1 MTVIGIITAGLVGY
15 LLGSVS
21 FARIV
26 GRRVVPGDDLSSTPL
41 ELPGGATIEYG
52 GISATAIGARTG
64 PKWGMVVGVGDMLKA
79 FVPVLVTRLIWP
91 DDSYLLVLAV
101 AVVAGHNYPVF
112 HRFRGGR
119 GQSPL
124 YGGLLAVDPL
134 AIPVTL
140 LLGLGVGLFV
150 LRDMFAAYVLGQW
163 LLVPWFMIWGTTA
176 EVVYAVAVNLLFAV
190 ATIPESRRYLAARRR
205 GELKQISSWREFAS
219 SHPAMGTGR
228 LVADDTSGD
237 GEPEDQ
243 TR

>member
-1 MTVIGIITAGLVGY
+1 MSAIGVVAAVASGY
-15 LLGSVS
+15 LIGSIS

-26 GRRVVPGDDLSSTPL
+26 GRRVAPGDDLSSTPL

-52 GISATAIGARTG
+52 GVSATAIGARTG
-64 PKWGMVVGVGDMLKA
+64 PKWGMVVGIGDMLKA
-79 FVPVLVTRLIWP
+79 FVPVLVARLIWP
-91 DDSYLLVLAV
+91 NDSYHLVLAV

-124 YGGLLAVDPL
+124 YGGVLAVAPL

-140 LLGLGVGLFV
+140 VLGLGVGLFV

-163 LLVPWFMIWGTTA
+163 LLVPWFMIWGATP
-176 EVVYAVAVNLLFAV
+176 EVAYAVAVNVLFAV
-190 ATIPESRRYLAARRR
+190 ATIPESRRYLAARRS
-205 GELKQISSWREFAS
+205 GELKQIASWREFVS

-228 LVADDTSGD
+228 LAADDVDGT
-237 GEPEDQ
+237 GEPESQ

>member
-1 MTVIGIITAGLVGY
+1 MAVALVAGYV
-15 LLGSVS
+15 LGSVS

-26 GRRVVPGDDLSSTPL
+26 GRRVVPGDDLASTPL

-52 GISATAIGARTG
+52 GVSATAIGARTG
-64 PKWGMVVGVGDMLKA
+64 PRWGVVVGIGDMLKA
-79 FVPVLVTRLIWP
+79 FVPVLVTRLAWP
-91 DDSYLLVLAV
+91 DQSYHLVVAV

-112 HRFRGGR
+112 HRFKGGR

-124 YGGLLAVDPL
+124 YGGVLAIAPL

-140 LLGLGVGLFV
+140 AAGLGVGLFV

-163 LLVPWFMIWGTTA
+163 LLVPWFAVFGTTD
-176 EVVYAVAVNLLFAV
+176 EVIYATAVNLLFAV
-190 ATIPESRRYLAARRR
+190 ATIPESRRYLHARRR
-205 GELKQISSWREFAS
+205 GDLKQISSWKEFVS

-228 LVADDTSGD
+228 LGGESDDGSADTS
-237 GEPEDQ
+237 DQ